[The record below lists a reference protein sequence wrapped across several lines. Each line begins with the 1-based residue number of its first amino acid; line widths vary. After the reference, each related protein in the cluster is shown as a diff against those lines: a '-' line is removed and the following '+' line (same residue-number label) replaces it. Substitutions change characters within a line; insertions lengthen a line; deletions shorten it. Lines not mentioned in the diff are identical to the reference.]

1 MSELVLRSMY
11 APKDHIITIDSRSS
25 TKFRVNMITPD
36 NEVGVTISHEDARKL
51 RDFLNKELGEQ
62 APEPMDSEPWVY
74 LERSSDDNDFWVQF
88 PTEQRARDYAM
99 KRIRFKITHQ
109 MLARCH
115 QTLVPVT
122 VTTTS
127 YEWKDIV

>member
-1 MSELVLRSMY
+1 MSELVVKSMHEPQDFSLRVSNRP
-11 APKDHIITIDSRSS
+11 AGIRFHFD
-25 TKFRVNMITPD
+25 VPD
-36 NEVGVTISHEDARKL
+36 KATRGLTISFHDARQL
-51 RDFLNKELGEQ
+51 RDFLNKELDEQ
-62 APEPMDSEPWVY
+62 APEPMGSRPWVY
-74 LERSSDDNDFWVQF
+74 LERSSNEDDFWVQF

-99 KRIRFKITHQ
+99 KRICSKNTHQ

-115 QTLVPVT
+115 QALVPET